1 MAGYEATVRRFHI
14 FYVYLSIFIRG
25 EAESVKLNLTCSEDV
40 GEEGVEWEIPLVDVA
55 EGAAA
60 VGKECGSA
68 GKWGSGDVCKYMC
81 E

>member
-1 MAGYEATVRRFHI
+1 MF
-14 FYVYLSIFIRG
+14 YLSIFG
-25 EAESVKLNLTCSEDV
+25 MKLSQFKLIILTCSEDV

-60 VGKECGSA
+60 LLKECGSA

-81 E
+81 KCVGVLSV